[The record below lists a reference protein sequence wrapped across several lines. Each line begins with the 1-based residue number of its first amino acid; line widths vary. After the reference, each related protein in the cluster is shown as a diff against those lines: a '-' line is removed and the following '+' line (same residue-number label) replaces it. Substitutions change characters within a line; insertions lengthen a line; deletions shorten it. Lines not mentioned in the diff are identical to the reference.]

1 MPKFLKNIRVKN
13 CDSLEVV
20 KIPRSKNYYA
30 KFWVGRE
37 FRKSG
42 YQIISLNTASQ
53 KEAEIKAK
61 EIWFTFISTRRIENN
76 NSSNIRNSVVPDLEC
91 NYFFKKYHS
100 EVIEKAHLKE
110 IDENSPRTCLTR
122 YETEIEPV
130 IGRMNIREIRTE
142 QFEKIKLNLIHKKLE
157 PKTINNYFTV
167 IKGIFRKA
175 IELNAVDRTP
185 SFPKIK
191 YKRTNSYEPYTKDE
205 IHEITF
211 ELRKIAEENPQYREY
226 DEVADVVCFLYF
238 VPLRPGKEFLS
249 LTHNDISV
257 ITSVQKGKLQEI
269 LVIDPPHRKVEKYN
283 NPLPSH
289 PIAKSI
295 YFNRICKRHPNE
307 TGKEFLFFNN
317 IKNRETLQRKIGKIF
332 TKVSRKL
339 GLYVLN
345 KDSKRHRPLYSLRAS
360 NFIETYAKSG
370 NLDLIAK
377 IGNTSTTMLN
387 SRYLRKFSEQKIAE
401 IYSKLYLR

>member
-1 MPKFLKNIRVKN
+1 MPKFLRNIRVKN

-42 YQIISLNTASQ
+42 YQIISLSTASQ

-76 NSSNIRNSVVPDLEC
+76 NSYNIKNSVVPDLEC
-91 NYFFKKYHS
+91 NYFFKKYHA

-175 IELNAVDRTP
+175 IELNAVDTTP

-205 IHEITF
+205 IHQITF
-211 ELRKIAEENPQYREY
+211 ELRKIAQENSQYREY
-226 DEVADVVCFLYF
+226 DEVADIVCFLYF

-249 LTHNDISV
+249 LTHNDVKI
-257 ITSVQKGKLQEI
+257 ITSIQRQEI
-269 LVIDPPHRKVEKYN
+269 LVIDPPHRKVQQNN

-289 PIAKSI
+289 PIAKDI
-295 YFNRICKRHPNE
+295 YLRRICRRYPRVTGNE
-307 TGKEFLFFNN
+307 YLFFNHE
-317 IKNRETLQRKIGKIF
+317 KNRETLQRKIGKIF
-332 TKVSRKL
+332 VKISRKL

-345 KDSKRHRPLYSLRAS
+345 KSSKRHRPLYSLRAS

-377 IGNTSTTMLN
+377 VGNTSTNMLN
-387 SRYLRKFSEQKIAE
+387 SRYLQKFSEQKIVE
-401 IYSKLYLR
+401 IYNKLYSN